1 MAESFTCL
9 VGIITYL
16 VMGTDIN
23 WSIAPPLLVGA
34 VASVPLSALLVKR
47 INTEKFTFVIGVV
60 TTLLGCLTL
69 CKAFL

>member
-16 VMGTDIN
+16 VM
-23 WSIAPPLLVGA
+23 VGA
-34 VASVPLSALLVKR
+34 VASVPLSAILVKR
-47 INTEKFTFVIGVV
+47 INTRKFTLVIGIV

-69 CKAFL
+69 YKAFF